1 MTSLRVAV
9 VTDCVEHVVPVT
21 RDTWHVTQCGVCSD
35 SWPSWRVAW
44 LLSPQQTTPAPGQK
58 CAAEYLGQHQPAL
71 QHLQHCSTAAVD
83 TCCSAYQMSTIFS
96 GMEAVVASSGQHKG
110 GDCSTA
116 ALQHCSTAGWPS
128 HRARPRS
135 SPHSFPSVGQKTAAA
150 ASSFAA
156 HCVDPAALQLRLSTK
171 FREMFTIF
179 LEGVLSC
186 PVHTKNLL
194 A

>member
-1 MTSLRVAV
+1 M
-9 VTDCVEHVVPVT
+9 
-21 RDTWHVTQCGVCSD
+21 
-35 SWPSWRVAW
+35 AW

-116 ALQHCSTAGWPS
+116 ALQADPVTAPGRAALHIPF
-128 HRARPRS
+128 HRS
-135 SPHSFPSVGQKTAAA
+135 GKKLQQQ
-150 ASSFAA
+150 
-156 HCVDPAALQLRLSTK
+156 PAALQLIVWTLQRCSSGCQRNFVK
-171 FREMFTIF
+171 CSQYF
-179 LEGVLSC
+179 
-186 PVHTKNLL
+186 
-194 A
+194 

>member
-9 VTDCVEHVVPVT
+9 VTDCVEPVVPVT

-71 QHLQHCSTAAVD
+71 QHCSTAAVD

-116 ALQHCSTAGWPS
+116 ALQHCRLTQSPRPAAQLSTFLSIG
-128 HRARPRS
+128 RAKNCS
-135 SPHSFPSVGQKTAAA
+135 SSQQLC
-150 ASSFAA
+150 SSL
-156 HCVDPAALQLRLSTK
+156 CGPCSTAALQLRLSTK

>member
-1 MTSLRVAV
+1 M
-9 VTDCVEHVVPVT
+9 
-21 RDTWHVTQCGVCSD
+21 
-35 SWPSWRVAW
+35 AW

-71 QHLQHCSTAAVD
+71 QH
-83 TCCSAYQMSTIFS
+83 
-96 GMEAVVASSGQHKG
+96 
-110 GDCSTA
+110 CSTA
-116 ALQHCSTAGWPS
+116 ALQLSILVVLRIKCQPFSPGWRRWWRAAGSTKVVTAALQHCRLTQSPRPAAQLSTFLSIGRAKNCSSSQQLCSSLCGPCST
-128 HRARPRS
+128 
-135 SPHSFPSVGQKTAAA
+135 
-150 ASSFAA
+150 
-156 HCVDPAALQLRLSTK
+156 AALQLWLSRK